1 MLSKVKF
8 DVITRGKDIWKHGE
22 SDGSG
27 TKLCQKYYGERKKL
41 NIINGIYSWMG
52 KMYISFVCQ
61 IIIMLQSFK
70 DYTKTF
76 WLAWF
81 FSKWGEIKKKCF
93 VYRSLDSLKSVSNI
107 FSNTFIW
114 WFIVY
119 FDFLDSLHGHQW
131 FFFRARSSKNWNATK
146 WITFKVFNVLQNQK
160 LKNQLTISSDE
171 YFQNSTD
178 SLDNLQRR
186 QQHSCN

>member
-8 DVITRGKDIWKHGE
+8 DVITRGKGIWKQWE
-22 SDGSG
+22 SDKSG

-81 FSKWGEIKKKCF
+81 FSKWGGIKK
-93 VYRSLDSLKSVSNI
+93 
-107 FSNTFIW
+107 
-114 WFIVY
+114 IVLST
-119 FDFLDSLHGHQW
+119 DHLAVW
-131 FFFRARSSKNWNATK
+131 
-146 WITFKVFNVLQNQK
+146 
-160 LKNQLTISSDE
+160 NQLATSSATPLFDDLLFISTFRQFTWPPMIFLVQDHQRIGMQLNELLLKFLMS
-171 YFQNSTD
+171 YRIRNLKTNWP
-178 SLDNLQRR
+178 SLQMSISRILQI
-186 QQHSCN
+186 H

>member
-8 DVITRGKDIWKHGE
+8 DVITRGKDIWKQWE

-27 TKLCQKYYGERKKL
+27 TKLCQKYYGERKELK
-41 NIINGIYSWMG
+41 IINGIYSWMG

-81 FSKWGEIKKKCF
+81 FSKVGRDKNKCF
-93 VYRSLDSLKSVSNI
+93 VYRSFDSLKSVSNI

-131 FFFRARSSKNWNATK
+131 FFFVQDHQRIGMQLNELLLKFLMSYRIRNLKTNWPS
-146 WITFKVFNVLQNQK
+146 LQMS
-160 LKNQLTISSDE
+160 ISRI
-171 YFQNSTD
+171 
-178 SLDNLQRR
+178 LQI
-186 QQHSCN
+186 H

>member
-8 DVITRGKDIWKHGE
+8 DVITRGKDIWKQWE
-22 SDGSG
+22 SDESG

-81 FSKWGEIKKKCF
+81 FFWSFG
-93 VYRSLDSLKSVSNI
+93 SLKSVSNI

-131 FFFRARSSKNWNATK
+131 FFLVQDHQRIGMQLNELLLKFLMSYRIRNLKTNWPS
-146 WITFKVFNVLQNQK
+146 LQMS
-160 LKNQLTISSDE
+160 ISRI
-171 YFQNSTD
+171 
-178 SLDNLQRR
+178 LQI
-186 QQHSCN
+186 H

>member
-8 DVITRGKDIWKHGE
+8 DVITRGKGIWKQWE
-22 SDGSG
+22 SDKSG

-81 FSKWGEIKKKCF
+81 FSKWGGIKKNVLSTDHLTVWNQLATSSATPLF
-93 VYRSLDSLKSVSNI
+93 DDLLFISTFRQFTWPPMI
-107 FSNTFIW
+107 FFS
-114 WFIVY
+114 
-119 FDFLDSLHGHQW
+119 
-131 FFFRARSSKNWNATK
+131 ARSSKNWNATK

>member
-81 FSKWGEIKKKCF
+81 FSKWGGIKK
-93 VYRSLDSLKSVSNI
+93 
-107 FSNTFIW
+107 
-114 WFIVY
+114 IVLST
-119 FDFLDSLHGHQW
+119 DHLAVW
-131 FFFRARSSKNWNATK
+131 
-146 WITFKVFNVLQNQK
+146 
-160 LKNQLTISSDE
+160 NQLATSSATPLFDDLLFISTFRQFTWPPMIFFLVQDHQRIGMQLNELLLKFLMS
-171 YFQNSTD
+171 YRIRNLKTNWP
-178 SLDNLQRR
+178 SLQMSISRILQI
-186 QQHSCN
+186 H

>member
-8 DVITRGKDIWKHGE
+8 DVITRGKGIWKQWE
-22 SDGSG
+22 SDKSG
-27 TKLCQKYYGERKKL
+27 TKLCQKYYGECKKL

-81 FSKWGEIKKKCF
+81 FSKWGGIKK
-93 VYRSLDSLKSVSNI
+93 
-107 FSNTFIW
+107 
-114 WFIVY
+114 IVLST
-119 FDFLDSLHGHQW
+119 DHLAVW
-131 FFFRARSSKNWNATK
+131 
-146 WITFKVFNVLQNQK
+146 
-160 LKNQLTISSDE
+160 NQLATSSATPLFDDLLFISTFRQFTWPPMIFLVQDHQRIGMQLNELLLKFLMS
-171 YFQNSTD
+171 YRIRNLKTNWP
-178 SLDNLQRR
+178 SLQMSISRILQI
-186 QQHSCN
+186 H

>member
-8 DVITRGKDIWKHGE
+8 DVITRGKDIWKQWE
-22 SDGSG
+22 SDESG

-81 FSKWGEIKKKCF
+81 FFWSFG
-93 VYRSLDSLKSVSNI
+93 SLKSVSNI

-131 FFFRARSSKNWNATK
+131 FFFSARSSKNWNATK